1 MIYSIDGLVK
11 SAIDTF
17 KSVPVTM
24 TETVEGL
31 TDR

>member
-17 KSVPVTM
+17 NSVPDTM